1 MVRMSAAPWGRAMLQ
16 ISVEQALVVDQ
27 GMVDQG
33 MKVATSGR
41 PYVAAGQRFGRVG
54 TQQLFS
60 RWDGFTLTFPEPE
73 VFGL

>member
-27 GMVDQG
+27 GM
-33 MKVATSGR
+33 KVAISGR

-60 RWDGFTLTFPEPE
+60 R
-73 VFGL
+73 

>member
-1 MVRMSAAPWGRAMLQ
+1 MVCMSAAPWGRGMLQ
-16 ISVEQALVVDQ
+16 ISVEQTLV
-27 GMVDQG
+27 VDQG
-33 MKVATSGR
+33 MKVAISGR

-73 VFGL
+73 VRWP